1 MYPVLISIGD
11 ISISSFG
18 FMIVVAFLSTNY
30 ILKKDFIRYGYD
42 PNFADDII
50 WLRIINLIV
59 IIAYVFLIC
68 DQICYAKWQ
77 ERKTK
82 KQSLKRS

>member
-42 PNFADDII
+42 PNFDIQWPFEPFVISEKDANHPNFNFADHS
-50 WLRIINLIV
+50 
-59 IIAYVFLIC
+59 
-68 DQICYAKWQ
+68 
-77 ERKTK
+77 TG
-82 KQSLKRS
+82 

>member
-1 MYPVLISIGD
+1 MYHVLISIGD

-42 PNFADDII
+42 PNFADDMIFRAALGGI
-50 WLRIINLIV
+50 LGSKIYYLIENTGNGANEN
-59 IIAYVFLIC
+59 I
-68 DQICYAKWQ
+68 
-77 ERKTK
+77 
-82 KQSLKRS
+82 